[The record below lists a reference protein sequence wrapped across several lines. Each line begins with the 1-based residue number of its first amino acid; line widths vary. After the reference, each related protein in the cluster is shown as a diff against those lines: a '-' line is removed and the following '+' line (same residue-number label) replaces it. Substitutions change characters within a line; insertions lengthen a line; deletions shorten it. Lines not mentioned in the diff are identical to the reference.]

1 MDLHYKQQTVVGAL
15 VLAAIG
21 IFLVGTIWLSGRSL
35 TAGRVIHANFTNIG
49 NLKRGSPVRVSGV
62 EIGKVENI
70 EFRAVEDV
78 LVRLSYSDRVQPMSD
93 ATARVVSIGLVGDVA
108 LELDP
113 GTSGVALERG
123 AEIKGTVDGGIGA
136 LGADLGSQASTVL
149 EDLHDLLSS
158 GLSDDLHR
166 TMVAMER
173 VMNTFGNANRGPTAE
188 LTGAMSSLRRLGD
201 RLDSTLSNPGFKQ
214 ALTNLDTVTANVAQ
228 MTAQLTTTGAR
239 LDSLLSAINNGEGT
253 LGKFATDTTLYKG
266 MVDVSQSLKALL
278 DGLNKEPGKLTV
290 QLRLF

>member
-15 VLAAIG
+15 VIAAIG

-35 TAGRVIHANFTNIG
+35 AAGRVIHANFTNIG

-62 EIGKVENI
+62 EVGKVEDI

-78 LVRLSYSDRVQPMSD
+78 LVRLSYSDRVHPMSD
-93 ATARVVSIGLVGDVA
+93 ATARVVSVGLVGDVA
-108 LELDP
+108 LDLDP
-113 GTSGVALERG
+113 GSSGVPLAPDK
-123 AEIKGTVDGGIGA
+123 EIKGTVDGGLGA

-149 EDLHDLLSS
+149 KDLHDLLSS
-158 GLSDDLHR
+158 GLADDLR
-166 TMVAMER
+166 KTLTATER
-173 VMNTFGNANRGPTAE
+173 LMNMFGNADRGPTAE
-188 LTGAMSSLRRLGD
+188 LTAAMSSMRRLGD
-201 RLDSTLSNPGFKQ
+201 RLDSTFANPGFKQ
-214 ALTNLDTVTANVAQ
+214 ALTNLDTVTANMAQ
-228 MTAQLTTTGAR
+228 MTAQLTKTSAR
-239 LDSLLSAINNGEGT
+239 LDSLLGAVNRGEGT